1 MSPLLTLLAS
11 FALTRLLAPAL
22 ADENAAAATAT
33 DSPPMHAPT
42 VLSHRTDEAIALLA
56 GVRTTLDE
64 QLSGTDRRRFGR
76 KVLSASRVSMT
87 HGAFPSGGTTV
98 VTVNVP
104 LRAKDPL
111 AAPRFISGVFTLDDG
126 GALASMVVAPKMQTQ
141 RFDLARIGDLD
152 GDGFDDL
159 ELAITGDGSDE
170 RRTVHWADGAPVSGA
185 SATSDANRP

>member
-11 FALTRLLAPAL
+11 LALTRLLAPAL

-33 DSPPMHAPT
+33 DSPMHAPT
-42 VLSHRTDEAIALLA
+42 VLSHRTDEAIELLA

-64 QLSGTDRRRFGR
+64 QLSETDRRRLGR
-76 KVLSASRVSMT
+76 KVLSASRVSMA

-126 GALASMVVAPKMQTQ
+126 GALANVVVAPKMQTH
-141 RFDLARIGDLD
+141 RFDLARLGAVD

-170 RRTVHWADGAPVSGA
+170 RRTIRWTDGAPVSEPVG
-185 SATSDANRP
+185 DEGC